1 MQTKTFIRIL
11 AALLFLAALLPGCS
25 SEPEPKVEP
34 DDLFVP
40 HARKKCVLLV
50 GDSLSIGL
58 ANQLQS
64 AYKGQN
70 ALRFVHLGRV
80 SSGLT
85 RPELIDWPKTL
96 ATLSGREK
104 PDAVVIMIGANDD
117 KSLPGPDGGSIP
129 FESAAWD
136 KAYSRAVAEFLD
148 IARSGNPDATLY
160 WIGAPVMSDPA
171 LAAAMRRINAII
183 ATTCARKNARFIDAA
198 TLFTDKRGGFARYAV
213 DEDGDIRSIRYPD
226 GVHLTVSGAK
236 MLAGYVLKS
245 LDKQYRPLLNAAG
258 RELHR
263 ACETFRPVT
272 PETAERLLAAI
283 QHDSAAH
290 E

>member
-1 MQTKTFIRIL
+1 MPTKTFIRIL

-34 DDLFVP
+34 DNLFAP
-40 HARKKCVLLV
+40 HARKKTVLLV
-50 GDSLSIGL
+50 GDSLSISL
-58 ANQLQS
+58 ANQLRD
-64 AYKGQN
+64 AYKGQK
-70 ALRFVHLGRV
+70 ALYFAHLGRV

-85 RPELIDWPKTL
+85 RPELIDWPKAL
-96 ATLSGREK
+96 ADLSRREK
-104 PDAVVIMIGANDD
+104 PDAVVIMIGANDE
-117 KSLPGPDGGSIP
+117 KSLPGPDGGSVP

-148 IARSGNPDATLY
+148 IARSGNPDAALY
-160 WIGAPVMSDPA
+160 WVGAPVMSDPA

-183 ATTCARKNARFIDAA
+183 ATTCARKNARFIDVAS
-198 TLFTDKRGGFARYAV
+198 LFSDKLGGFARYAV

-226 GVHLTVSGAK
+226 GVHLSVSGAK
-236 MLAGYVLKS
+236 MLAGQVLNS
-245 LDKQYRPLLNAAG
+245 LDKQYRPPLNAAG

-272 PETAERLLAAI
+272 PETAQRLLAAI
-283 QHDSAAH
+283 HDSAAH